1 MTVQFYLMQ
10 DYLPKALSTP
20 NLCVLFEFGWIG
32 FGFSDLLATAF
43 WLFVTLPHIF
53 VYSSL

>member
-20 NLCVLFEFGWIG
+20 NLCVLCEFGWIG